1 MISLVGLASVQIN
14 NQLIIWIAQNTNT
27 RTPKSRFIYLF
38 SHIRYYRIPTSRLK
52 QGDMETILSGVLVE
66 SRKIKNGG
74 LTIYDKYRNGYS
86 DAF

>member
-1 MISLVGLASVQIN
+1 MIPLVGLASVQIN
-14 NQLIIWIAQNTNT
+14 SQLTIWIAQNTNT

-38 SHIRYYRIPTSRLK
+38 SHIRYYRISTARLK

-66 SRKIKNGG
+66 SRKIKNRG
-74 LTIYDKYRNGYS
+74 LTIYNEYRNGYN